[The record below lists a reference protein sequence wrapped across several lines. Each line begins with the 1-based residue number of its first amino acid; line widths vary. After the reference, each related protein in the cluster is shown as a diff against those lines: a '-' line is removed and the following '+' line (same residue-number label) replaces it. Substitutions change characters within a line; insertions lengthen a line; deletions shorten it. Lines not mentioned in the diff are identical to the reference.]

1 MKQVVVIIC
10 CALVSVAAVGSTNAA
25 GKKPAWTESKA
36 ERFVL
41 NRATVRLAAEDRAA
55 LEGEL
60 GQAVELYWMLALDA
74 TLAGDGH
81 GANVYVDPAHRYG
94 RALARVRGGLG
105 IDAADCSGSGSAA
118 PGTRFA
124 SFRCNVISESLD
136 IPSAEFADDGKTPVE
151 GEPRRLGPV
160 DAVLDVRVTGTSSFA
175 YRKV

>member
-1 MKQVVVIIC
+1 M
-10 CALVSVAAVGSTNAA
+10 LS
-25 GKKPAWTESKA
+25 
-36 ERFVL
+36 
-41 NRATVRLAAEDRAA
+41 RATVRLAAEDRAA
-55 LEGEL
+55 LEEEL

-74 TLAGDGH
+74 TLAGDGQ
-81 GANVYVDPAHRYG
+81 GAKIYVDLAHRYG

-105 IDAADCSGSGSAA
+105 LMEASAE
-118 PGTRFA
+118 TRP
-124 SFRCNVISESLD
+124 RNVISESLD